1 MAYIL
6 AQNEQKT
13 QQILQLQ
20 SRVTQMD
27 APDVILVDGWGEGDP
42 QEAQMNGL
50 YKKQKLS
57 TRLMEKWGEYKSI
70 NDEKEVENKNSIA
83 NRNDNQHIARPYY
96 TKNEDDI
103 ECKLYFTPHSS
114 EWVLIISGNV
124 SGRSLADSGNFTKCI
139 CDSFGSNVTKLIK
152 ADFNALVVEIGQ
164 TLEQRTNHAELCNIN
179 GTLRFNKIRFEK
191 CNGR

>member
-1 MAYIL
+1 MNASSI
-6 AQNEQKT
+6 
-13 QQILQLQ
+13 ID
-20 SRVTQMD
+20 SRSRTKPNTPDNDPDFLSVFP
-27 APDVILVDGWGEGDP
+27 APKDLVKSRSLDS
-42 QEAQMNGL
+42 
-50 YKKQKLS
+50 KKQ
-57 TRLMEKWGEYKSI
+57 MMA
-70 NDEKEVENKNSIA
+70 SIA
-83 NRNDNQHIARPYY
+83 SKQRRIFV
-96 TKNEDDI
+96 DI
-103 ECKLYFTPHSS
+103 SYAEVNNNPLS
-114 EWVLIISGNV
+114 ETQFSYDSNCMIISGNV